1 VSETRHAQRCVGQPR
16 RTRWC
21 RDRALVRG
29 GVGYGDSGRNC
40 GEITREGAVTARS
53 SVSEPALAIG
63 VRYGAFAAVLAL
75 FGVFLLW
82 PVWSVIST
90 GLGLSTPGVKLDSVA
105 AYLSAVFRDEQFRT
119 GIINSAVIAALVT
132 ACCAAISVPLAL
144 LNRRF
149 EFPGKGL
156 LSALLLVPL
165 VLPPFVGA
173 IGIRLIFGAQ
183 GALTAFCQ
191 HLGLLPP
198 GTPVNWLADHPF
210 SGVVVSEAFSLY
222 PILFMN
228 VLTALSFVDPALEQA
243 AANLGASAWRV
254 FRSVTLPL
262 MLPGVF
268 AGASIVFIWSFSE
281 LGTPLMFD
289 FYDVT
294 PVQVYF
300 RITEISN
307 NPLPYALLIVTM
319 LGCCVV
325 YALGKLAVGWRSQTG
340 WMKTPSALGTV
351 QLKGVAAMW
360 AAIPFVIVILLA
372 LLPHIGVIL
381 TSFSQTGQWYDSVLP
396 RVFTTAHYQHALSHE
411 LALPSIRNSLVFSG
425 LSVVLDV
432 ALGFGLG
439 ILIVRSRL
447 PFALRALLDSLSML
461 PLAVPG
467 LVLAFGYLA
476 VSLQIRAWFP
486 GLNWLLQVIDV
497 QKNPTLLLV
506 MAYTLRRLPYVV
518 RGTVAGLEQIPE
530 ELELAAR
537 NIGATRSQTLVR
549 ITTALLGANLVAGGL
564 MVFAFTMLEVSDS
577 LILAQ
582 KQSYWP
588 ITRGIFELWQRLGD
602 GPYIASALGAWAMLL
617 LTLILVLVNLLLC
630 KRVGALFRL

>member
-1 VSETRHAQRCVGQPR
+1 MSAAGRYT
-16 RTRWC
+16 
-21 RDRALVRG
+21 AL
-29 GVGYGDSGRNC
+29 
-40 GEITREGAVTARS
+40 
-53 SVSEPALAIG
+53 
-63 VRYGAFAAVLAL
+63 AAVLLL

-82 PVWSVIST
+82 PVATVIGT
-90 GLGLSTPGVKLDSVA
+90 GLGLSTPDVKLPA
-105 AYLSAVFRDEQFRT
+105 AGAYLAAVFQDQQFRM
-119 GIINSAVIAALVT
+119 GAVNSAVIATLVT
-132 ACCAAISVPLAL
+132 LGCTAISVPLAL

-149 EFPGKGL
+149 EFPGKKL
-156 LSALLLVPL
+156 FASLLLVPL

-173 IGIRLIFGAQ
+173 IGIRFIFGAQ
-183 GALTAFCQ
+183 GALTALCQ
-191 HLGLLPP
+191 LMGLVPA
-198 GTPVNWLADHPF
+198 GTPLNWLAHHSF
-210 SGVVVSEAFSLY
+210 AAVVVSEAFSLY
-222 PILFMN
+222 PILFVN
-228 VLTALSFVDPALEQA
+228 VVTALSFVDPSLEQA

-294 PVQVYF
+294 PVQVFF

-319 LGCCVV
+319 LGCCLV
-325 YALGKLAVGWRSQTG
+325 YALGKLAVGWRKQPG
-340 WMKTPSALGTV
+340 WAKTPGALGTV
-351 QLKGVAAMW
+351 QLSGSGAAW
-360 AAIPFVIVILLA
+360 VCLPFVTVILLA

-381 TSFSQTGQWYDSVLP
+381 ASFSDTGQWYQSVLP
-396 RVFTTAHYQHALSHE
+396 RVFTTAHYQHALTHE
-411 LALPSIRNSLVFSG
+411 LALPSIRNSLLSSG
-425 LSVVLDV
+425 LSVVLDI
-432 ALGFGLG
+432 AIGLGLG

-447 PFALRALLDSLSML
+447 PFAWRALLDSLAML

-486 GLNWLLQVIDV
+486 DWKWLLSAIDV
-497 QKNPTLLLV
+497 QRNPTLLLV
-506 MAYTLRRLPYVV
+506 MAYTIRRLPYIV
-518 RGTVAGLEQIPE
+518 RSTVAGLEQTPA

-537 NIGATRSQTLVR
+537 NIGASRSQTLLR
-549 ITTALLGANLVAGGL
+549 ITTPLLSANLVAGAL
-564 MVFAFTMLEVSDS
+564 MVFAFTMVEVSDS
-577 LILAQ
+577 LILVQ

-588 ITRGIFELWQRLGD
+588 ITRGIFELFQRLGD

-617 LTLILVLVNLLLC
+617 LTLILVLVNSLLG
-630 KRVGALFRL
+630 KRVGALFRI

>member
-1 VSETRHAQRCVGQPR
+1 M
-16 RTRWC
+16 
-21 RDRALVRG
+21 
-29 GVGYGDSGRNC
+29 SGSSG
-40 GEITREGAVTARS
+40 GEITRDGAVTLRS
-53 SVSEPALAIG
+53 SAEESALAIG
-63 VRYGAFAAVLAL
+63 GRYAAFAAVLAL

-105 AYLSAVFRDEQFRT
+105 AYLAAVFRDEQFRA
-119 GIINSAVIAALVT
+119 GIINSVVIAALVT
-132 ACCAAISVPLAL
+132 ASCAAISVPLAL

-149 EFPGKGL
+149 EFPGKSL

-210 SGVVVSEAFSLY
+210 CGVVVSEAFSLY
-222 PILFMN
+222 PILFVN

-325 YALGKLAVGWRSQTG
+325 YALGKWAVGWRNQAG
-340 WMKTPSALGTV
+340 WTKTPAALGTV
-351 QLKGVAAMW
+351 PLSGAAAMW
-360 AAIPFVIVILLA
+360 VAIPFVSIILLA

-396 RVFTTAHYQHALSHE
+396 RVFTTAHYEHALSHE

-447 PFALRALLDSLSML
+447 PFVLRTVLDSLSML

-476 VSLQIRAWFP
+476 ISLQIRAWFP
-486 GLNWLLQVIDV
+486 DLNWLLQLIDV

-506 MAYTLRRLPYVV
+506 MAYTIRRLPYVV
-518 RGTVAGLEQIPE
+518 RSTVAGLEQTPE

-537 NIGATRSQTLVR
+537 NIGATRFQTLAR
-549 ITTALLGANLVAGGL
+549 ITTPLLGANLVAGGL

-588 ITRGIFELWQRLGD
+588 ITRGIFELFQRLGD

-617 LTLILVLVNLLLC
+617 LTLILVLVNSLLG
-630 KRVGALFRL
+630 KRVGALFKL

>member
-1 VSETRHAQRCVGQPR
+1 MA
-16 RTRWC
+16 RT
-21 RDRALVRG
+21 
-29 GVGYGDSGRNC
+29 
-40 GEITREGAVTARS
+40 
-53 SVSEPALAIG
+53 
-63 VRYGAFAAVLAL
+63 VRYAAFLAALIL

-82 PVWSVIST
+82 PVWSVVST
-90 GLGLSTPGVKLDSVA
+90 GLGLSTPGVKLESVA
-105 AYLSAVFRDEQFRT
+105 AYLSAVFRDEEFRS
-119 GIINSAVIAALVT
+119 GVINSAVIAALVT
-132 ACCAAISVPLAL
+132 VLCAAISVPLAL
-144 LNRRF
+144 LNRRY
-149 EFPGKGL
+149 EFRGKSL
-156 LSALLLVPL
+156 LSAMLLVPL

-173 IGIRLIFGAQ
+173 IGIRQIFGAQ
-183 GALTAFCQ
+183 GALTAICQ
-191 HLGLLPP
+191 HLGLVAP
-198 GTPVNWLADHPF
+198 GTPVNWLTEHQL

-222 PILFMN
+222 PILFVN
-228 VLTALSFVDPALEQA
+228 VVTALSFVDPAMEQA
-243 AANLGASAWRV
+243 AANLGASTWRI

-294 PVQVYF
+294 PVQVFF

-325 YALGKLAVGWRSQTG
+325 YALGKMAVGWRNQAAWT
-340 WMKTPSALGTV
+340 KTPTVLGTI
-351 QLKGVAAMW
+351 QLKGINSLWVV
-360 AAIPFVIVILLA
+360 IPFALVILLA
-372 LLPHIGVIL
+372 LLPHIGVLL
-381 TSFSQTGQWYDSVLP
+381 TSFSQTGQWYDSILP
-396 RVFTTAHYQHALSHE
+396 RVLTTGHYEHALSHE
-411 LALPSIRNSLVFSG
+411 LALPSIRNSLLFSS
-425 LSVVLDV
+425 LSVTLDIAIGMV
-432 ALGFGLG
+432 MGM
-439 ILIVRSRL
+439 LIVRSRL

-476 VSLQIRAWFP
+476 ISLQIKAWFP
-486 GLNWLLQVIDV
+486 DLKWLLQIIDV

-506 MAYTLRRLPYVV
+506 MAYTMRRLPYVV
-518 RGTVAGLEQIPE
+518 RSVVAGLEQTPE

-537 NIGATRSQTLVR
+537 NIGATGTQTLVR
-549 ITTALLGANLVAGGL
+549 ITTPLIGANLIAGGL

-577 LILAQ
+577 LILVQ

-588 ITRGIFELWQRLGD
+588 ITRGIYELFQRLGD

-617 LTLILVLVNLLLC
+617 LTLILLAVNSLLG
-630 KRVGALFRL
+630 KRVGALFKI

>member
-1 VSETRHAQRCVGQPR
+1 VTN
-16 RTRWC
+16 
-21 RDRALVRG
+21 RG
-29 GVGYGDSGRNC
+29 AAAESLW
-40 GEITREGAVTARS
+40 TLS
-53 SVSEPALAIG
+53 
-63 VRYGAFAAVLAL
+63 VRYGAFAAVLIL
-75 FGVFLLW
+75 FSVFLLW

-90 GLGLSTPGVKLDSVA
+90 GLGLSTPGVKLASA
-105 AYLSAVFRDEQFRT
+105 GAYLTAVFQDQQFRT
-119 GIINSAVIAALVT
+119 GAINSAVIAALVT
-132 ACCAAISVPLAL
+132 VCCVAISVPLAI

-149 EFPGKGL
+149 EFPGKSL
-156 LSALLLVPL
+156 LAAFMLVPL

-183 GALTAFCQ
+183 GALTALCQ
-191 HLGLLPP
+191 HIGLVPP

-210 SGVVVSEAFSLY
+210 GGVVVSEAFSLY
-222 PILFMN
+222 PILFVN
-228 VLTALSFVDPALEQA
+228 VVTALSFVDPALEQA
-243 AANLGASAWRV
+243 AANLGASAWRI

-319 LGCCVV
+319 LGCCIV
-325 YALGKLAVGWRSQTG
+325 YALGKLAAGWGNQTG
-340 WMKTPSALGTV
+340 WTKTPAALGTF
-351 QLKGVAAMW
+351 QLKGLPAFAVAT
-360 AAIPFVIVILLA
+360 PFVIVILLA
-372 LLPHIGVIL
+372 LLPHIGVVL
-381 TSFSQTGQWYDSVLP
+381 TSFSQTGQWYESVLP
-396 RVFTTAHYQHALSHE
+396 RVFTTAHYEHALSHE

-432 ALGFGLG
+432 ALGLGLG
-439 ILIVRSRL
+439 ILIVRSKL
-447 PFALRALLDSLSML
+447 PFALRAVLDSLSML

-476 VSLQIRAWFP
+476 ISLQIKAWFP
-486 GLNWLLQVIDV
+486 DLKWLLQVIDV

-506 MAYTLRRLPYVV
+506 MAYTIRRLPYVV
-518 RGTVAGLEQIPE
+518 RSTVAGLEQTPE

-537 NIGATRSQTLVR
+537 NIGATRSQTLLR
-549 ITTALLGANLVAGGL
+549 ITTPLLGANLVAGGL

-577 LILAQ
+577 LILVQ

-588 ITRGIFELWQRLGD
+588 ITRGIFELFQRLGD
-602 GPYIASALGAWAMLL
+602 GPYLASALGAWAMLL
-617 LTLILVLVNLLLC
+617 LTLILVLVNSLLG
-630 KRVGALFRL
+630 KRVGALFKL

>member
-1 VSETRHAQRCVGQPR
+1 M
-16 RTRWC
+16 
-21 RDRALVRG
+21 RG
-29 GVGYGDSGRNC
+29 AAES
-40 GEITREGAVTARS
+40 AW
-53 SVSEPALAIG
+53 AIG
-63 VRYGAFAAVLAL
+63 GRYAAFAAVLAL
-75 FGVFLLW
+75 FGVLLLW

-90 GLGLSTPGVKLDSVA
+90 GLGLSTPGVKLESVA
-105 AYLSAVFRDEQFRT
+105 AYLSAVFRDEQFRA
-119 GIINSAVIAALVT
+119 GVINSAAIAALVT

-144 LNRRF
+144 LSRRF

-183 GALTAFCQ
+183 GALTALCQ

-198 GTPVNWLADHPF
+198 ETPVNWLAHHPF
-210 SGVVVSEAFSLY
+210 AGVVVSEAFSLY
-222 PILFMN
+222 PILFVN
-228 VLTALSFVDPALEQA
+228 VVTALSFVDAALEQA
-243 AANLGASAWRV
+243 AANLGACAWRV
-254 FRSVTLPL
+254 FRSITLPL

-289 FYDVT
+289 FYEVT

-319 LGCCVV
+319 LGCCSV
-325 YALGKLAVGWRSQTG
+325 YALGKLAVGWRNQAG
-340 WMKTPSALGTV
+340 WTKTPAALGTV

-360 AAIPFVIVILLA
+360 VAIPFVIVILLA
-372 LLPHIGVIL
+372 SLPHIGVVL

-396 RVFTTAHYQHALSHE
+396 RIFTTAHYEHALSHE

-425 LSVVLDV
+425 LSVVLDI
-432 ALGFGLG
+432 ALGLGLG

-447 PFALRALLDSLSML
+447 PFVLRAVIDSLSML

-476 VSLQIRAWFP
+476 ISLQIKAWFP
-486 GLNWLLQVIDV
+486 DLKWLLQLIDV

-506 MAYTLRRLPYVV
+506 MAYTIRRLPYVV
-518 RGTVAGLEQIPE
+518 RSTVAGLEQTPE

-537 NIGATRSQTLVR
+537 NIGATRPQTLLR
-549 ITTALLGANLVAGGL
+549 ITTPLLGANLVAGGL

-577 LILAQ
+577 LILVQ

-588 ITRGIFELWQRLGD
+588 ITRGVFELFQRLGD

-617 LTLILVLVNLLLC
+617 LTLILVLVNSLLG

>member
-1 VSETRHAQRCVGQPR
+1 V
-16 RTRWC
+16 
-21 RDRALVRG
+21 RAL
-29 GVGYGDSGRNC
+29 S
-40 GEITREGAVTARS
+40 
-53 SVSEPALAIG
+53 
-63 VRYGAFAAVLAL
+63 VRYAAFAAVLLL

-90 GLGLSTPGVKLDSVA
+90 GLGLSTPGVELASVG
-105 AYLSAVFRDEQFRT
+105 AYLTAVFQDQQFRT
-119 GIINSAVIAALVT
+119 GAINSAVIAALVT
-132 ACCAAISVPLAL
+132 VCCVAISVPLAI

-149 EFPGKGL
+149 EFPGKSL
-156 LSALLLVPL
+156 LAAFMLVPL

-183 GALTAFCQ
+183 GALTALCQ
-191 HLGLLPP
+191 HIGLLPP

-210 SGVVVSEAFSLY
+210 GGVVVSEAFSLY
-222 PILFMN
+222 PILFVN
-228 VLTALSFVDPALEQA
+228 VVTALSFVDPALEQA
-243 AANLGASAWRV
+243 AANLGASAWRI

-325 YALGKLAVGWRSQTG
+325 YALGKLAAGWGNQTG
-340 WMKTPSALGTV
+340 WTKTPAALGTL
-351 QLKGVAAMW
+351 QLKGLPAIAVAT
-360 AAIPFVIVILLA
+360 PFVIVILLA
-372 LLPHIGVIL
+372 LLPHIGVVL
-381 TSFSQTGQWYDSVLP
+381 TSFSQTGQWYESVLP
-396 RVFTTAHYQHALSHE
+396 RVFTTAHYEHALSHE

-432 ALGFGLG
+432 ALGLGLG
-439 ILIVRSRL
+439 ILIVRSKL
-447 PFALRALLDSLSML
+447 PFALRAVLDSLSML

-476 VSLQIRAWFP
+476 ISLQIKAWFP
-486 GLNWLLQVIDV
+486 DLKWLLQVIDV

-506 MAYTLRRLPYVV
+506 MAYTIRRLPYVV
-518 RGTVAGLEQIPE
+518 RSTVAGLEQTPE

-537 NIGATRSQTLVR
+537 NIGATRSQTLLR
-549 ITTALLGANLVAGGL
+549 ITTPLLGANLVAGGL

-577 LILAQ
+577 LILVQ

-588 ITRGIFELWQRLGD
+588 ITRGIFELFQRLGD
-602 GPYIASALGAWAMLL
+602 GPYLASALGAWAMLL
-617 LTLILVLVNLLLC
+617 LTLILVLVNSLLG
-630 KRVGALFRL
+630 KRVGALFKL

>member
-1 VSETRHAQRCVGQPR
+1 VR
-16 RTRWC
+16 RARR
-21 RDRALVRG
+21 RDGALVRC
-29 GVGYGDSGRNC
+29 GVGYGNGGPNG
-40 GEITREGAVTARS
+40 GEITREGAVTLRS
-53 SVSEPALAIG
+53 SAAESALAIG
-63 VRYGAFAAVLAL
+63 ARYAAFVAVLAL

-105 AYLSAVFRDEQFRT
+105 AYLAAVFRDEQFRT

-149 EFPGKGL
+149 EFPGKSL

-222 PILFMN
+222 PILFVN
-228 VLTALSFVDPALEQA
+228 VVTALSFVDPALEQA

-325 YALGKLAVGWRSQTG
+325 YALGKLAVGSRNQAGST
-340 WMKTPSALGTV
+340 KTSAALGTV
-351 QLKGVAAMW
+351 QLNGVAAMW
-360 AAIPFVIVILLA
+360 VAIPFISIILLA

-396 RVFTTAHYQHALSHE
+396 RVFTTAHYEHALSHE

-447 PFALRALLDSLSML
+447 PVALRAVLDSLSML

-476 VSLQIRAWFP
+476 ISLQIRAWFP
-486 GLNWLLQVIDV
+486 DLNWLLQLIDV
-497 QKNPTLLLV
+497 QKNPTALLV
-506 MAYTLRRLPYVV
+506 MAYTIRRLPYVV
-518 RGTVAGLEQIPE
+518 RSTVAGLEQTPE

-537 NIGATRSQTLVR
+537 NIGATRSQTLAR
-549 ITTALLGANLVAGGL
+549 ITTPLLGANLVAGGL
-564 MVFAFTMLEVSDS
+564 LVFAFTMLEVSDS

-617 LTLILVLVNLLLC
+617 LTLILVLVNSLLG
-630 KRVGALFRL
+630 KRVGALFKL

>member
-1 VSETRHAQRCVGQPR
+1 
-16 RTRWC
+16 
-21 RDRALVRG
+21 
-29 GVGYGDSGRNC
+29 
-40 GEITREGAVTARS
+40 VTARS
-53 SVSEPALAIG
+53 SAGESVLTISA
-63 VRYGAFAAVLAL
+63 RYAAFVAVLIL

-90 GLGLSTPGVKLDSVA
+90 GLGLSTPGVKLQSVA
-105 AYLSAVFRDEQFRT
+105 AYLGAVFQDQQFRT
-119 GIINSAVIAALVT
+119 GIANSAVIAALVT
-132 ACCAAISVPLAL
+132 VCCAAISLPLAL

-149 EFPGKGL
+149 EFPGKKL
-156 LSALLLVPL
+156 LAALLLVPL

-191 HLGLLPP
+191 HLGLVTP
-198 GTPVNWLADHPF
+198 GTPINWLADHQF

-222 PILFMN
+222 PILFVN
-228 VLTALSFVDPALEQA
+228 VVTALSFVDPAMEQA
-243 AANLGASAWRV
+243 AANLGASSWRI

-294 PVQVYF
+294 PVQVFF

-325 YALGKLAVGWRSQTG
+325 YALGKLAVGWHNQSG
-340 WMKTPSALGTV
+340 WTKTPTALGTV
-351 QLKGVAAMW
+351 QLKGIATVW
-360 AAIPFVIVILLA
+360 VAIPFISVILLA
-372 LLPHIGVIL
+372 LLPHIGVVL

-396 RVFTTAHYQHALSHE
+396 RVFTTAHYEHGLSHE
-411 LALPSIRNSLVFSG
+411 LTLPSIRNSLVFSG

-432 ALGFGLG
+432 ALGLGLG

-447 PFALRALLDSLSML
+447 PFALRAVLDSLSML

-486 GLNWLLQVIDV
+486 DLKWLLQVIDV

-506 MAYTLRRLPYVV
+506 MAYTIRRLPYVV
-518 RGTVAGLEQIPE
+518 RSTVAGLEQTPE

-537 NIGATRSQTLVR
+537 NIGATRSQTLLR
-549 ITTALLGANLVAGGL
+549 ITTPLLGANLVAGGL

-577 LILAQ
+577 LILVQ

-588 ITRGIFELWQRLGD
+588 ITRGIYELWQRLGD

-617 LTLILVLVNLLLC
+617 LTLILVLVNSLLG
-630 KRVGALFRL
+630 KRVGTLFKI

>member
-1 VSETRHAQRCVGQPR
+1 MS
-16 RTRWC
+16 
-21 RDRALVRG
+21 G
-29 GVGYGDSGRNC
+29 GGRY
-40 GEITREGAVTARS
+40 A
-53 SVSEPALAIG
+53 
-63 VRYGAFAAVLAL
+63 AFVAVLIL

-90 GLGLSTPGVKLDSVA
+90 GLGLATPGIKLQSVA
-105 AYLSAVFRDEQFRT
+105 AYLGAVFRDQQFRT
-119 GIINSAVIAALVT
+119 GIANSTVIAALVT
-132 ACCAAISVPLAL
+132 VCCAAISIPLAL

-149 EFPGKGL
+149 EFPGKNL
-156 LSALLLVPL
+156 LAALLLVPL

-183 GALTAFCQ
+183 GALTAICQ
-191 HLGLLPP
+191 HLGLLPA
-198 GTPVNWLADHPF
+198 GTPINWLADHPY

-222 PILFMN
+222 PILFVN
-228 VLTALSFVDPALEQA
+228 VVTALSLVDPAMEQA
-243 AANLGASAWRV
+243 AANLGASSWRI

-294 PVQVYF
+294 PVQVFF

-325 YALGKLAVGWRSQTG
+325 YALGKLAVGWHKQSG
-340 WMKTPSALGTV
+340 WTKTPIELGTV
-351 QLKGVAAMW
+351 RLKGIATVW
-360 AAIPFVIVILLA
+360 VSIPFIIVILLA

-396 RVFTTAHYQHALSHE
+396 RVFTTAHYEHGLSHE
-411 LALPSIRNSLVFSG
+411 LTLPSIRNSLVFSG

-432 ALGFGLG
+432 ALGLCLG
-439 ILIVRSRL
+439 ILIARSRL
-447 PFALRALLDSLSML
+447 PFVLRAVLDSLSML

-476 VSLQIRAWFP
+476 ISLQVKAWFP
-486 GLNWLLQVIDV
+486 DLKWLLQLIDV

-506 MAYTLRRLPYVV
+506 MAYTIRRLPYVV
-518 RGTVAGLEQIPE
+518 RSTVAGLEQTPE
-530 ELELAAR
+530 ELEVAAR
-537 NIGATRSQTLVR
+537 NIGATRSQTLLR
-549 ITTALLGANLVAGGL
+549 ITTPLLGANLVAGGL

-577 LILAQ
+577 LILVQ

-617 LTLILVLVNLLLC
+617 LTLILVLVNSLLG
-630 KRVGALFRL
+630 KRVGALFKL

>member
-1 VSETRHAQRCVGQPR
+1 MN
-16 RTRWC
+16 
-21 RDRALVRG
+21 L
-29 GVGYGDSGRNC
+29 
-40 GEITREGAVTARS
+40 RS
-53 SVSEPALAIG
+53 SAEESALAIG
-63 VRYGAFAAVLAL
+63 GRYAAFAAVLAL

-105 AYLSAVFRDEQFRT
+105 AYLAAVFRDEQFRA
-119 GIINSAVIAALVT
+119 GIINSGVIAALVT
-132 ACCAAISVPLAL
+132 ASCAAISVPLAL

-149 EFPGKGL
+149 EFPGKSL

-210 SGVVVSEAFSLY
+210 CGVVVSEAFSLY
-222 PILFMN
+222 PILFVN

-254 FRSVTLPL
+254 FCSVTLPL

-325 YALGKLAVGWRSQTG
+325 YALGKWAVGWRNQAG
-340 WMKTPSALGTV
+340 WTKTPAALGTV
-351 QLKGVAAMW
+351 PLNGAAAMW
-360 AAIPFVIVILLA
+360 VAIPFVIIILLA

-396 RVFTTAHYQHALSHE
+396 RVFTTAHYEHGLSHE
-411 LALPSIRNSLVFSG
+411 LTLPSIRNSLVFSG
-425 LSVVLDV
+425 LAVVLDV
-432 ALGFGLG
+432 ALGLGLG

-486 GLNWLLQVIDV
+486 DLKWLLQVVDV

-506 MAYTLRRLPYVV
+506 MAYTIRRLPYVV
-518 RGTVAGLEQIPE
+518 RSTVAGLEQTPE

-537 NIGATRSQTLVR
+537 NIGATRSATLLR
-549 ITTALLGANLVAGGL
+549 ITTPLLGANLVAGGL

-577 LILAQ
+577 LILVQ

-617 LTLILVLVNLLLC
+617 LTLILVLVNSLLG
-630 KRVGALFRL
+630 KRVGALFKL

>member
-1 VSETRHAQRCVGQPR
+1 MSDRRGRVGR
-16 RTRWC
+16 Y
-21 RDRALVRG
+21 AAF
-29 GVGYGDSGRNC
+29 
-40 GEITREGAVTARS
+40 GAV
-53 SVSEPALAIG
+53 LI
-63 VRYGAFAAVLAL
+63 L

-105 AYLSAVFRDEQFRT
+105 AYLAAVFRDEQFRAGVT
-119 GIINSAVIAALVT
+119 NSALIAAVVT
-132 ACCAAISVPLAL
+132 LGCAAISIPLAL

-149 EFPGKGL
+149 EFPGKSV

-183 GALTAFCQ
+183 GALTALCQ
-191 HLGLLPP
+191 HLGLVSP
-198 GTPVNWLADHPF
+198 GTPINWLANHQICA
-210 SGVVVSEAFSLY
+210 VVASEAFSLY
-222 PILFMN
+222 PILFVN
-228 VLTALSFVDPALEQA
+228 VVTALAALDPAMEQA

-289 FYDVT
+289 FYAVT
-294 PVQVYF
+294 PVQVFF

-319 LGCCVV
+319 LGCCLV
-325 YALGKLAVGWRSQTG
+325 YALGKLAVGWRNQAG
-340 WMKTPSALGTV
+340 WTKTPAALGTI
-351 QLKGVAAMW
+351 QLRGGATVW
-360 AAIPFVIVILLA
+360 VAIPFVSVILLA
-372 LLPHIGVIL
+372 LLPHIGVVL

-396 RVFTTAHYQHALSHE
+396 RVFTTAHYEHALSHE
-411 LALPSIRNSLVFSG
+411 LALPSIRNSLVFCS
-425 LSVVLDV
+425 LSVVLDI
-432 ALGFGLG
+432 ALGMIIG
-439 ILIVRSRL
+439 ILVVRSRL
-447 PFALRALLDSLSML
+447 PLALRALLDSLSML

-476 VSLQIRAWFP
+476 ISLQVRAWFP
-486 GLNWLLQVIDV
+486 DAKWLLQLIDV
-497 QKNPTLLLV
+497 QKNPTVLLV
-506 MAYTLRRLPYVV
+506 MAYTIRRLPYVV
-518 RGTVAGLEQIPE
+518 RSTVAGLEQTPE

-537 NIGATRSQTLVR
+537 NIGATRSQTLLR
-549 ITTALLGANLVAGGL
+549 ITTPLLGANLLAGGL

-577 LILAQ
+577 LILVQ

-588 ITRGIFELWQRLGD
+588 ITRGIYELFQRLGD

-617 LTLILVLVNLLLC
+617 LTLILVLVNSLLG

>member
-1 VSETRHAQRCVGQPR
+1 MIS
-16 RTRWC
+16 
-21 RDRALVRG
+21 
-29 GVGYGDSGRNC
+29 
-40 GEITREGAVTARS
+40 ARY
-53 SVSEPALAIG
+53 A
-63 VRYGAFAAVLAL
+63 AFVAVLIL

-90 GLGLSTPGVKLDSVA
+90 GLGLSTPGVKLQSVA
-105 AYLSAVFRDEQFRT
+105 AYLGAVFRDQQFRT
-119 GIINSAVIAALVT
+119 GIVNSAVIAALVT
-132 ACCAAISVPLAL
+132 ACCAAISIPLAL

-149 EFPGKGL
+149 EFPGKNL

-191 HLGLLPP
+191 HLGLVTP
-198 GTPVNWLADHPF
+198 GTPINWLAEHQF

-222 PILFMN
+222 PILFVN
-228 VLTALSFVDPALEQA
+228 VVTALSFVDPAMEQA
-243 AANLGASAWRV
+243 AANLGASSWRI

-294 PVQVYF
+294 PVQVFF

-325 YALGKLAVGWRSQTG
+325 YALGKLAVGWHNQTG
-340 WMKTPSALGTV
+340 WSKTPTAPGTV
-351 QLKGVAAMW
+351 QLKGAATVW
-360 AAIPFVIVILLA
+360 VAIPFVSVILLA

-381 TSFSQTGQWYDSVLP
+381 TSFSQTGQWYDSILP
-396 RVFTTAHYQHALSHE
+396 RVFTTAHYAHGLSHE
-411 LALPSIRNSLVFSG
+411 LTLPSIRNSLVFSG

-432 ALGFGLG
+432 ALGLGLG

-486 GLNWLLQVIDV
+486 DLKWLLQVIDV

-506 MAYTLRRLPYVV
+506 MAYTIRRLPYVV
-518 RGTVAGLEQIPE
+518 RSTVAGLEQTPE

-537 NIGATRSQTLVR
+537 NIGATRSQTLLR
-549 ITTALLGANLVAGGL
+549 ITTPLLGANLVAGGL

-577 LILAQ
+577 LILVQ

-617 LTLILVLVNLLLC
+617 LTLILVLVNSLLG
-630 KRVGALFRL
+630 KRVGALFEL

>member
-1 VSETRHAQRCVGQPR
+1 M
-16 RTRWC
+16 W
-21 RDRALVRG
+21 AL
-29 GVGYGDSGRNC
+29 S
-40 GEITREGAVTARS
+40 
-53 SVSEPALAIG
+53 
-63 VRYGAFAAVLAL
+63 VRYAAFAAVLIL

-90 GLGLSTPGVKLDSVA
+90 GLGLSTPGVKLASVG
-105 AYLSAVFRDEQFRT
+105 AYLTAVFHDQQFRA
-119 GIINSAVIAALVT
+119 GAINSAVIAALVT
-132 ACCAAISVPLAL
+132 LYCVAISVPLAI

-149 EFPGKGL
+149 DFPGKNL
-156 LSALLLVPL
+156 LAALMLVPL

-183 GALTAFCQ
+183 GALTALCQ
-191 HLGLLPP
+191 HVGLVPP

-210 SGVVVSEAFSLY
+210 GGVVVSEAFSLY
-222 PILFMN
+222 PILFVN
-228 VLTALSFVDPALEQA
+228 IVTALSFVDPALEQA
-243 AANLGASAWRV
+243 AANLGASAWRI

-268 AGASIVFIWSFSE
+268 AGASIVYIWSFSE

-300 RITEISN
+300 RITEISS

-319 LGCCVV
+319 FGCCVV
-325 YALGKLAVGWRSQTG
+325 YALGKLAVGWGNQTG
-340 WMKTPSALGTV
+340 WTKTPAALGTI
-351 QLKGVAAMW
+351 QLKGLPAIAV
-360 AAIPFVIVILLA
+360 AIPFVMVILLA
-372 LLPHIGVIL
+372 LLPHIGVVL
-381 TSFSQTGQWYDSVLP
+381 TSFSQTGQWYGSVLP
-396 RVFTTAHYQHALSHE
+396 RIFTTAHYEHALSHE
-411 LALPSIRNSLVFSG
+411 LALPSIRNSLLFSG
-425 LSVVLDV
+425 LSVVLDT
-432 ALGFGLG
+432 ALGLGLG
-439 ILIVRSRL
+439 ILIVRSKL
-447 PFALRALLDSLSML
+447 PVALRAVLDSLSML

-476 VSLQIRAWFP
+476 ISLQVKAWFP
-486 GLNWLLQVIDV
+486 DLKWLLQVIDV

-506 MAYTLRRLPYVV
+506 MAYTIRRLPYVV
-518 RGTVAGLEQIPE
+518 RSTVAGLEQTPE

-537 NIGATRSQTLVR
+537 NIGASRSQTLLR
-549 ITTALLGANLVAGGL
+549 ITVPLLGANLVAGGL

-577 LILAQ
+577 LILVQ

-588 ITRGIFELWQRLGD
+588 ITRGIFELFQRLGD

-617 LTLILVLVNLLLC
+617 LTLILVLVNSLLG
-630 KRVGALFRL
+630 KRVGALFKL

>member
-1 VSETRHAQRCVGQPR
+1 MS
-16 RTRWC
+16 
-21 RDRALVRG
+21 
-29 GVGYGDSGRNC
+29 
-40 GEITREGAVTARS
+40 ARFS
-53 SVSEPALAIG
+53 AGEPALAIG
-63 VRYGAFAAVLAL
+63 VRYAAFAALLAL

-105 AYLSAVFRDEQFRT
+105 AYLAAVFRDEQFRT

-173 IGIRLIFGAQ
+173 IGIRFIFGAQ

-228 VLTALSFVDPALEQA
+228 IVTALSFVDPALEQA

-340 WMKTPSALGTV
+340 WTKTPSAVGTV

-372 LLPHIGVIL
+372 LLPHIGVVL

-486 GLNWLLQVIDV
+486 DSHWLLQVIDV

-506 MAYTLRRLPYVV
+506 MAYTIRRLPYVV
-518 RGTVAGLEQIPE
+518 RSTVAGLEQTPE

-549 ITTALLGANLVAGGL
+549 ITTPLLGANLVAGGL

-617 LTLILVLVNLLLC
+617 LTLILVLVNSLLG